1 MQQYTL
7 RATTNQTFR
16 LTRDLSRFV
25 TAGYNLSTA
34 TIRMQIRSDAYASL
48 VVYEWSTA
56 NSRVSFDPVTHL
68 AVFVAPESAMLSLA
82 GRYAVDARA
91 ELPGGEAIT
100 LFSGTLQILT
110 GVTRLT
116 SDSSMTGTT
125 GIGDTVLVVGEADP
139 APVPL
144 PLALT
149 AAVSSAQASAAA
161 AAASAAQ
168 AAAVGVPPGGLAGQ
182 YLAKTSN
189 ADYATGWTVPAAVPA
204 GGTAGQFLV
213 KNSSTNYDAVWATL
227 AAVAV
232 SGAYSD
238 LSGLPTIPAAQVSS
252 DWTAVS
258 GVAQILNKP
267 ALSVLATLTP
277 GSGVAA
283 ALANSAGG
291 ASGFALLDSGG
302 KLPTSQ
308 LPSSVLGAMSYQ
320 GTWNATTNTPALVSG
335 TGTKGHYYKVSVA
348 GSTTIDGLSQW
359 NVGDLAVF
367 NGTTWDKIDGIASEV
382 LSVAGRTG
390 AVVLSNA
397 DISGLG
403 AAALLGVGS
412 GLSSSGGNIILGDA
426 NLIYSAGNLTA
437 ATSLRVGN
445 GSTYAAFTQNSTRN
459 GGNVSFFTGSAGY
472 GYLEAYGLCDTNLTA
487 GIGVHPTFTGVGVKS
502 AGTISWSSTTTI
514 DGAADVVLARDSA
527 NTLALRNGTNPQ
539 TFNLYGTYTDASNYE
554 LLQLFTSTTS
564 GGCSIFTKSAGTG
577 ATRQLGFGVNG
588 SAQWAIDTNG
598 NWVSGAD
605 ATYDIGL
612 NGSKRPRNLYMTG
625 TLSRVQGS
633 YSFTL
638 DNTGM
643 TIASPVNTAVVV
655 NLSQT
660 GILNWLITNTAT
672 TGNLSFTNSSGDNP
686 LMLFG
691 KNVGIGGSDVILSRA
706 AASTLQHGAAD
717 AASPVAQTIQV
728 QSVVAGTTNAAG
740 ADLTINAS
748 RGTGTGAGGKIIFQ
762 VAPAGTTGSAQNA
775 LAAAVTISSDK
786 STSFAGAVTVS
797 NSLVVGGTGA
807 IYGGAL
813 LNLQNDSAYIAMG
826 ATFDVW
832 LRRDGAGILSQ
843 RNGTNAQAF
852 YLYNTYTDASNYERL
867 SLGWS
872 ANVAWVQ
879 AQNSGTGNL
888 QPIALNG
895 SSLYFQSN
903 STTRWSVNNAGHF
916 VAQADNSYDIGASGA
931 TRPRNLYLASSAYVG
946 EGQSFCAPTSG
957 KFSAGST
964 GAFQF
969 AQSGD
974 ATDVADVIL
983 RRDAANTLA
992 LRNGTNAQGVRIY
1005 GTYTDASNY
1014 ERAVLDWTTNSQFLT
1029 LASLSAGTGTQRDIT
1044 IEAPHV
1050 HLGVGRWN
1058 YHISTYGA
1066 SGYNYIDAYNG
1077 GSGTP
1082 LCLNALATTN
1092 VTLCQNGGNVGVGV
1106 PPLWATQLLTLGG
1119 TGALAWDN
1127 GSGTVDTF
1135 VRRDAANILA
1145 HRNGTSAQAVRIYNT
1160 WTDASNGEWLELSWS
1175 SNIARIGPTKN
1186 GTGLSRNL
1194 YLTAPGNLY
1203 IGAATSIGGTPGWFF
1218 SGGSA
1223 AFLCHNDNSYDIGA
1237 SGANRPRNMYIAG
1250 KLITAAGTKTAQA
1263 IVFNATYGMYSRA
1276 GTMLCLSDSSTEYY
1290 SYSTSGLLIRSNLVL
1305 AWSSGDPDAAGG
1317 DISLLRD
1324 AAGVLAQRN
1333 GTSAQSK
1340 RIYNTYTDASNYERA
1355 VIDWQTSANILRI
1368 GTEAAGT
1375 GTVRNV
1381 QFVGGNVGIGRN
1393 PAYLLDVNGGM
1404 RVSGLDGNGTD
1415 FNLNTAGPGSILLS
1429 VNSSEKMRIT
1439 SSGNIGIGTY
1449 NFGTSAAGVV
1459 AIANGTA
1466 PTTSPAG
1473 IGQLYVESGALKYRG
1488 SSGTVTTL
1496 AAA

>member
-320 GTWNATTNTPALVSG
+320 GTWNASTNTPALVSG
-335 TGTKGHYYKVSVA
+335 TGTKGYYYKVSVA

-367 NGTTWDKIDGIASEV
+367 NGTVWDKIDGIASEV

-412 GLSSSGGNIILGDA
+412 GLSSSGGNITLGDA
-426 NLIYSAGNLTA
+426 NLTYSAGAVTA
-437 ATSLRVGN
+437 KQFTSILNNTDYTNTGGANSHLLINNPNASGQNVV
-445 GSTYAAFTQNSTRN
+445 SSIINSTMVAKWRTDST
-459 GGNVSFFTGSAGY
+459 GNVNWVAYSGAHYFFTNGDY
-472 GYLEAYGLCDTNLTA
+472 GTGAIRFAVRPTGATLLTNALLGWA
-487 GIGVHPTFTGVGVKS
+487 SDSIN
-502 AGTISWSSTTTI
+502 ASWSGI
-514 DGAADVVLARDSA
+514 DLALYRDAA
-527 NTLALRNGTNPQ
+527 NTLALRNGTNAQ
-539 TFNLYGTYTDASNYE
+539 AVRIYNTYTDASNYE
-554 LLQLFTSTTS
+554 RGAIDWTTNSNRLFV
-564 GGCSIFTKSAGTG
+564 GAQNAGTG
-577 ATRQLGFGVNG
+577 TLRWLDLQGAGIQIHTSSGTSWDFLSTGHFVADVDNTFDIG
-588 SAQWAIDTNG
+588 A
-598 NWVSGAD
+598 SGA
-605 ATYDIGL
+605 
-612 NGSKRPRNLYMTG
+612 NRPRNVYVAG
-625 TLSRVQGS
+625 TIYGTTVSLSS
-633 YSFTL
+633 
-638 DNTGM
+638 
-643 TIASPVNTAVVV
+643 
-655 NLSQT
+655 
-660 GILNWLITNTAT
+660 
-672 TGNLSFTNSSGDNP
+672 GNLILADAG
-686 LMLFG
+686 
-691 KNVGIGGSDVILSRA
+691 NVGINMANDNYFIKWGASGDLFLRRGA
-706 AASTLQHGAAD
+706 AATLQLGATD

-728 QSVVAGTTNAAG
+728 QSVVAGTANTAG
-740 ADLTINAS
+740 ADFTITGS
-748 RGTGTGAGGKIIFQ
+748 KGTGTGLGGYVIFK
-762 VAPAGTTGSAQNA
+762 VANSGTAGSAQNA
-775 LAAAVTISSDK
+775 LSQALTIAPWKTVSFDGSVG
-786 STSFAGAVTVS
+786 TSAGALRTNGNFVEAVVLS
-797 NSLVVGGTGA
+797 NASYTGLYA
-807 IYGGAL
+807 SKIGVL
-813 LNLQNDSAYIAMG
+813 G
-826 ATFDVW
+826 AT
-832 LRRDGAGILSQ
+832 
-843 RNGTNAQAF
+843 GT
-852 YLYNTYTDASNYERL
+852 LTNY
-867 SLGWS
+867 
-872 ANVAWVQ
+872 
-879 AQNSGTGNL
+879 
-888 QPIALNG
+888 
-895 SSLYFQSN
+895 
-903 STTRWSVNNAGHF
+903 
-916 VAQADNSYDIGASGA
+916 
-931 TRPRNLYLASSAYVG
+931 
-946 EGQSFCAPTSG
+946 
-957 KFSAGST
+957 
-964 GAFQF
+964 
-969 AQSGD
+969 
-974 ATDVADVIL
+974 
-983 RRDAANTLA
+983 
-992 LRNGTNAQGVRIY
+992 
-1005 GTYTDASNY
+1005 
-1014 ERAVLDWTTNSQFLT
+1014 
-1029 LASLSAGTGTQRDIT
+1029 
-1044 IEAPHV
+1044 IEA
-1050 HLGVGRWN
+1050 
-1058 YHISTYGA
+1058 
-1066 SGYNYIDAYNG
+1066 
-1077 GSGTP
+1077 
-1082 LCLNALATTN
+1082 
-1092 VTLCQNGGNVGVGV
+1092 
-1106 PPLWATQLLTLGG
+1106 
-1119 TGALAWDN
+1119 
-1127 GSGTVDTF
+1127 
-1135 VRRDAANILA
+1135 DAANILA

-1186 GTGLSRNL
+1186 GTGLSRDL

-1203 IGAATSIGGTPGWFF
+1203 IGAATNIGGTPAWFF
-1218 SGGSA
+1218 SAGSGALLCASDNAYDIGASGATRPRNIYAGGVIKLGSQIAILAGQNDAIYIKPADDLNQTYNMITLGNAGWTAWPFQVRKSGALVCGTITSGVITAPAGTAAAPSITFSGSSA
-1223 AFLCHNDNSYDIGA
+1223 GNGIYMYDVNSVAITAPGNNIYRFGQNHQYMGAVHGIAWGVDNNNADTILLRDAAATLALRNGANAQTFNIYTTYTDASNYSVVQLFAGINGYGNVGITTKAAGTGTLRALGIGVNGDVQWIVNTSGCFVAEIDNTYDIGA

-1305 AWSSGDPDAAGG
+1305 SWSSGDPDAAGG

-1333 GTSAQSK
+1333 GTSAQTV
-1340 RIYNTYTDASNYERA
+1340 RVYNTYTNASNYERA

-1415 FNLNTAGPGSILLS
+1415 FNLNTAGAGSILLS

-1466 PTTSPAG
+1466 PTTSPTG
-1473 IGQLYVESGALKYRG
+1473 VGQLYVESGALKYRG

>member
-48 VVYEWSTA
+48 VMYEWSTA
-56 NSRVSFDPVTHL
+56 NSRVSFDPVTNL

-91 ELPGGEAIT
+91 ELPGGETIT

-390 AVVLSNA
+390 AVVLSST
-397 DISGLG
+397 DVSGLG
-403 AAALLGVGS
+403 AAALLGVGA
-412 GLSSSGGNIILGDA
+412 GLSSSGGNVILGDA
-426 NLIYSAGNLTA
+426 NLTYSAGAVTA
-437 ATSLRVGN
+437 KQFTSILNNTDYTNTGGANSHLLINNPNASGQNVV
-445 GSTYAAFTQNSTRN
+445 SSIINSTMVAKWRTDST
-459 GGNVSFFTGSAGY
+459 GNVNWVAYSGAHYFFTNGDYGTGAIRFAVRPTGATLLTNALLGWASDSINASGS
-472 GYLEAYGLCDTNLTA
+472 
-487 GIGVHPTFTGVGVKS
+487 GI
-502 AGTISWSSTTTI
+502 
-514 DGAADVVLARDSA
+514 DLALYRDAA
-527 NTLALRNGTNPQ
+527 NTLALRNGTNNQ
-539 TFNLYGTYTDASNYE
+539 FINVYGTYTDASNYE
-554 LLQLFTSTTS
+554 LLQIYTSTTS

-577 ATRQLGFGVNG
+577 VTRQLGFGVNG
-588 SAQWAIDTNG
+588 GPQWAVNVNG
-598 NWVSGAD
+598 HFISLSDGSYDLGLSGSNRPRTIY
-605 ATYDIGL
+605 ATGNISTSAGNVIAGNYLIAGANGTGVLFGAAYDGGITRLGAASLAIG
-612 NGSKRPRNLYMTG
+612 NGSAGDYSGSLKLANL
-625 TLSRVQGS
+625 
-633 YSFTL
+633 
-638 DNTGM
+638 
-643 TIASPVNTAVVV
+643 
-655 NLSQT
+655 NLS
-660 GILNWLITNTAT
+660 G
-672 TGNLSFTNSSGDNP
+672 
-686 LMLFG
+686 
-691 KNVGIGGSDVILSRA
+691 
-706 AASTLQHGAAD
+706 
-717 AASPVAQTIQV
+717 
-728 QSVVAGTTNAAG
+728 
-740 ADLTINAS
+740 
-748 RGTGTGAGGKIIFQ
+748 
-762 VAPAGTTGSAQNA
+762 NA
-775 LAAAVTISSDK
+775 L
-786 STSFAGAVTVS
+786 
-797 NSLVVGGTGA
+797 L
-807 IYGGAL
+807 YG
-813 LNLQNDSAYIAMG
+813 N
-826 ATFDVW
+826 
-832 LRRDGAGILSQ
+832 
-843 RNGTNAQAF
+843 
-852 YLYNTYTDASNYERL
+852 
-867 SLGWS
+867 
-872 ANVAWVQ
+872 
-879 AQNSGTGNL
+879 
-888 QPIALNG
+888 
-895 SSLYFQSN
+895 
-903 STTRWSVNNAGHF
+903 
-916 VAQADNSYDIGASGA
+916 
-931 TRPRNLYLASSAYVG
+931 
-946 EGQSFCAPTSG
+946 
-957 KFSAGST
+957 
-964 GAFQF
+964 
-969 AQSGD
+969 
-974 ATDVADVIL
+974 
-983 RRDAANTLA
+983 AANTLA
-992 LRNGTNAQGVRIY
+992 LRNGTNAQAFNLY
-1005 GTYTDASNY
+1005 KTYTDASNY
-1014 ERAVLDWTTNSQFLT
+1014 ERAVFDFTTKANNLTIGTQALGTGVVRSVELNSSYQLT
-1029 LASLSAGTGTQRDIT
+1029 LIASSGAG
-1044 IEAPHV
+1044 
-1050 HLGVGRWN
+1050 
-1058 YHISTYGA
+1058 
-1066 SGYNYIDAYNG
+1066 
-1077 GSGTP
+1077 
-1082 LCLNALATTN
+1082 
-1092 VTLCQNGGNVGVGV
+1092 
-1106 PPLWATQLLTLGG
+1106 
-1119 TGALAWDN
+1119 
-1127 GSGTVDTF
+1127 
-1135 VRRDAANILA
+1135 
-1145 HRNGTSAQAVRIYNT
+1145 
-1160 WTDASNGEWLELSWS
+1160 
-1175 SNIARIGPTKN
+1175 
-1186 GTGLSRNL
+1186 L
-1194 YLTAPGNLY
+1194 YLQTNGVLRFY
-1203 IGAATSIGGTPGWFF
+1203 VDGGGAGGH
-1218 SGGSA
+1218 
-1223 AFLCHNDNSYDIGA
+1223 FLAYADNTYDIGA
-1237 SGANRPRNMYIAG
+1237 SGANRPRNVYVAG

-1305 AWSSGDPDAAGG
+1305 SWSSGDPDAAGG

-1333 GTSAQSK
+1333 GTSAQTV
-1340 RIYNTYTDASNYERA
+1340 RVYNTYTNASNYERA

-1415 FNLNTAGPGSILLS
+1415 FNLNTAGAGSILLS

-1466 PTTSPAG
+1466 PTTSPTG
-1473 IGQLYVESGALKYRG
+1473 VGQLYVESGALKYRG